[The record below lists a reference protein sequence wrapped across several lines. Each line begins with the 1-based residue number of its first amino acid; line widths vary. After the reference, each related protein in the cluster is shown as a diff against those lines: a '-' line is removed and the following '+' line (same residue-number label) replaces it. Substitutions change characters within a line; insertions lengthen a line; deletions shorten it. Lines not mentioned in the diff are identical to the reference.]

1 MKLSVV
7 FLDGPLDGQ
16 ERDYPGDF
24 EGPPHTVTIELDGV
38 EHEYQVAE
46 ELPGVLDEYESPPR
60 LIRSYRW
67 VDPTKHQV
75 PRPPET

>member
-16 ERDYPGDF
+16 ERDFPGDF
-24 EGPPHTVTIELDGV
+24 EGPPHTVTIDVDGV
-38 EHEYQVAE
+38 DHEYQIAG
-46 ELPGVLDEYESPPR
+46 ELKGVLDEYEKPER

-67 VDPTKHQV
+67 VDPTKHEV
-75 PRPPET
+75 TRPPEI